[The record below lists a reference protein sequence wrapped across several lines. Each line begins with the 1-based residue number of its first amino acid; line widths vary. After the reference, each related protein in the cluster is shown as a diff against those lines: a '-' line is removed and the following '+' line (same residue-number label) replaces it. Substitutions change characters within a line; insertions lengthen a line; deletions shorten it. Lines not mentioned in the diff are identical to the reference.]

1 VPADAHKVNRRR
13 PEPVPTRDPAV
24 RKEQVLRRRLGDV
37 LVDHG
42 VLDAS
47 QLDRMLIVQS
57 DDRAARGS
65 RVRLGQLLVDRGVA
79 TEDEVARA
87 LGDALELPVVDLS
100 TEPVDL
106 DEARRL
112 PQSLAE
118 RLGVLV
124 LGPGPRG
131 LRVAAV
137 DPTNVVAMDDVRLH
151 SGQRQLDVVI
161 ATPSDVRAQL
171 ERVWSLSGETTEATF
186 LTEEPAA
193 EDDEAPTDAELDQ
206 SPAVRLVGAF
216 VADAVR
222 AGASDVHVEPQA
234 EGLRIRF
241 RVDGVMRDVMMAARS
256 LHPSVTSRL
265 KIMSGLDIA
274 ERRLPQD
281 GRARITV
288 GDRTVDVRVSTL
300 PAVHGEKVVLRLLP
314 AAEAVTGLSGLGL
327 EPDQFAVVHEV
338 LERPQGLILITGPT
352 GSGKT
357 NTLYSAMS
365 EVLDPERNVITLED
379 PVEMQLPGITQVQ
392 INDRTGMTFARGL
405 RAVLRQ
411 DPDVVLVGE
420 IRDLETAE
428 LAMRAALTGH
438 LVLATLHT
446 NDAAS
451 APTRLVDM
459 GIAPYLVA
467 SALELVVAQRL
478 LRQPCPSCSESQ
490 LPTEEILA
498 SLGLTLTDL
507 SHAKPVAGRGCVAC
521 AGSGYRGRTGVF
533 ELLLVTPNVR
543 RALLAGASEEQLV
556 AAAGDTYASLRDAG
570 LAAAAAGR
578 TTYSE
583 ALRGTRADAYR
594 DGAPTAGPERPDR
607 RSGVAS

>member
-1 VPADAHKVNRRR
+1 MTRSGGAADLPLDTADREESR
-13 PEPVPTRDPAV
+13 
-24 RKEQVLRRRLGDV
+24 LRRRLGDV
-37 LVDHG
+37 LVGRG
-42 VLDAS
+42 VIDAS
-47 QLDRMLIVQS
+47 QLDRMLIAQS
-57 DDRAARGS
+57 DGRAATGT
-65 RVRLGQLLVDRGVA
+65 RVRLGQLLVSHGVVS
-79 TEDEVARA
+79 EDEVAHA
-87 LGDALELPVVDLS
+87 LGEALGLPVVDLAH
-100 TEPVDL
+100 EPVDI

-112 PQSLAE
+112 PQTLAE

-137 DPTNVVAMDDVRLH
+137 DPTNVLALDDVRTQT
-151 SGQRQLDVVI
+151 GERVLDVVV
-161 ATPSDVRAQL
+161 ATPMDLRTHL
-171 ERVWSLSGETTEATF
+171 ERVWSLSEDAGEAVF
-186 LTEEPAA
+186 LVDEPVV
-193 EDDEAPTDAELDQ
+193 EDDAPLDAQLDQ
-206 SPAVRLVGAF
+206 TPAVRLVGAF

-222 AGASDVHVEPQA
+222 EGASDVHVEPQA

-241 RVDGVMRDVMMAARS
+241 RVDGVLRDIMTVSRT
-256 LHPSVTSRL
+256 LHPSVVSRL

-281 GRARITV
+281 GRARITLN
-288 GDRTVDVRVSTL
+288 GQPVDLRISTL
-300 PAVHGEKVVLRLLP
+300 PAMHGEKVVLRLLP
-314 AAEAVTGLSGLGL
+314 APDAVTGLRGLGL
-327 EPDQFAVVHEV
+327 EPAQFHAVSET
-338 LERPQGLILITGPT
+338 LQRPQGLILITGPT

-357 NTLYSAMS
+357 NTIYSAMAELITS
-365 EVLDPERNVITLED
+365 ERNVITLED

-392 INDRTGMTFARGL
+392 INERTGLTFARGL

-478 LRQPCPSCSESQ
+478 LRSPCPTCSESRQ
-490 LPTEEILA
+490 PSEETLI
-498 SLGLTLTDL
+498 SLGLSLPDL
-507 SHAKPVAGRGCVAC
+507 IDAKPVSGRGCAAC
-521 AGSGYRGRTGVF
+521 AGSGYRGRIGVF
-533 ELLLVTPNVR
+533 ELLHVTPPVR
-543 RALLAGASEEQLV
+543 RALLDGASEERLI
-556 AAAGDTYASLRDAG
+556 AAAGDTYQSLRGAG

-578 TTYSE
+578 TTYDE
-583 ALRGTRADAYR
+583 ALRGTRADAYG
-594 DGAPTAGPERPDR
+594 DA
-607 RSGVAS
+607 